1 MHQTVEDQVR
11 ALARPLWES
20 AARPFGMAMDFW
32 LMAEQMVLEVMAA
45 TTRLQSTML
54 SEIPAPTADIPAAAP
69 VAKIRALAECMWEAA
84 GKQYE
89 MSQDF
94 WLAAEKHVL
103 AMVRAANGSYAA
115 SSVQEICTLSPTA
128 YLERIR
134 GSAYSMW
141 DAAGRQYGR
150 TLEFWLA
157 AERQTLTAL
166 REAVAA
172 EPVTPSASVPAT
184 PTASAVTEDEVETTE
199 ALAEPAV
206 VATARTAT
214 IKASDADAS
223 TSAPSPSA
231 AAAAPREENRDE
243 ALADQQGKAEKRKR
257 SPSTRRKRP
266 VTEEATGSDH
276 G

>member
-1 MHQTVEDQVR
+1 MYQTIEEQVR

-20 AARPFGMAMDFW
+20 AARPFGMAVDFW

-54 SEIPAPTADIPAAAP
+54 SEAPSSTADVPAAAP
-69 VAKIRALAECMWEAA
+69 VAQIRALAECMWEAA

-103 AMVRAANGSYAA
+103 AMVRAANGGPAA
-115 SSVQEICTLSPTA
+115 SSVQEVCALSPSA

-134 GSAYSMW
+134 LSAYSMW
-141 DAAGRQYGR
+141 EGAGRQYGR
-150 TLEFWLA
+150 TLEFWLT

-166 REAVAA
+166 HEAIATASGRPAA
-172 EPVTPSASVPAT
+172 VPA
-184 PTASAVTEDEVETTE
+184 SAMPEDEVETTE
-199 ALAEPAV
+199 ALANLAAAAAALK
-206 VATARTAT
+206 ATGT
-214 IKASDADAS
+214 DAPP
-223 TSAPSPSA
+223 SAPSPSA
-231 AAAAPREENRDE
+231 ATLPAENRDG
-243 ALADQQGKAEKRKR
+243 AFAGQPGAAERRKRASATKRKR
-257 SPSTRRKRP
+257 SVP
-266 VTEEATGSDH
+266 EEATGNDR